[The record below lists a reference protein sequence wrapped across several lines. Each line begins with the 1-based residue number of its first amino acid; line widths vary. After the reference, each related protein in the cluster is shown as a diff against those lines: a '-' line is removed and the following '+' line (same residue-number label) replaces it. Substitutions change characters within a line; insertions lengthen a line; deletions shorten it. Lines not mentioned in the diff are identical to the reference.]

1 MVASRTSSAS
11 PRDTAKRTED
21 GMSHLQGKRSST
33 SMNRSEVEEGAMRQ
47 ESHRVYLQHLAPHAS
62 SGGVLR
68 PSTASAAI
76 RLTDAAR
83 TVDVTTL
90 LRKKFGL
97 PSGPHAEKDVLVLV
111 GTLRGSPRNYIQFE
125 HELLSIDP
133 HTSPET
139 VTPSLS
145 TGSITNTQPPH
156 GSPSTGANAN
166 NKRLTDSEHSQQ
178 QQPQQRF
185 LIGPWAPGGGSRR
198 RLLGAASTTT
208 TETNGSASSS
218 VKSSLHGGEGNVSPV
233 SSELVNVVRTLR
245 STENPLAVRD
255 SLLKHL
261 LERQADANTHSMD
274 DTLQPMDP
282 PFIRW
287 FLVPDHPSQD
297 VLQQNA
303 KIASIPACIDVEGYC
318 TGMEDSDSD
327 ETNDSEENE
336 QINIDREGN
345 NDLDIINKLKRM
357 DLLQNENDA
366 ISRRWKY
373 ECHMLSILARHEAAA
388 PEQYGGAMLSGYLL
402 KQSNSDPHVWR
413 RVHCVL
419 LDDQI
424 WYISRMR
431 PIKKKDGLS
440 QSSRIGRHGKISLS
454 RCLLLEP
461 SEGGNDDMA
470 LSRTPHALELVSA
483 NGISHVFRA
492 TSRNIQRRWIRS
504 ISDRISECHE
514 NNFLELAELIVS
526 EETQARHQRLQ
537 DLVIQPMLPLSQSN
551 PATTITTSNGW
562 SRTGKGAEQADVMRF
577 GMEVANFKELCR
589 HVKHVIPQESRVVVA
604 DATTNTNN
612 HRTALRRAEQL
623 RQNLTI
629 DDTVQ
634 AMILHAWKC
643 ATDLFGKSTVLVQTI
658 SSASK
663 NDTIT
668 DIYDGIE
675 QVIVAHI
682 QGQQRQLQ
690 EAKQRAD
697 MKAIVDGLHGVGNAD
712 QNKSQDTA
720 SSSSTRMKAP
730 ATPPATDL
738 FDKLLRTLQTETRRN
753 DEWNYMDDGAE
764 ATKDNPL
771 KASHAIKTS

>member
-1 MVASRTSSAS
+1 MNN
-11 PRDTAKRTED
+11 
-21 GMSHLQGKRSST
+21 LQGKRSSA
-33 SMNRSEVEEGAMRQ
+33 SMNRNEVLEEGAMRQ
-47 ESHRVYLQHLAPHAS
+47 ESHRVYLQHLAPHSS

-133 HTSPET
+133 HTSPER

-145 TGSITNTQPPH
+145 TGNISNTQPPH

-166 NKRLTDSEHSQQ
+166 NKRLTDSEHSPQQ
-178 QQPQQRF
+178 QLQQRF
-185 LIGPWAPGGGSRR
+185 LMGPWAPGGGSRR
-198 RLLGAASTTT
+198 RLLGSAATTT

-218 VKSSLHGGEGNVSPV
+218 VHSSLPGGEGNVSPV

-245 STENPLAVRD
+245 SIENPLAVRD

-261 LERQADANTHSMD
+261 LERQADANTHDMD
-274 DTLQPMDP
+274 DTLQQMDP

-297 VLQQNA
+297 VLPQNA

-318 TGMEDSDSD
+318 TGTEDSDND

-336 QINIDREGN
+336 QINIGRGGN
-345 NDLDIINKLKRM
+345 DDLDIINKLKRM
-357 DLLQNENDA
+357 DVLQNKNDA
-366 ISRRWKY
+366 ISRRWKH
-373 ECHMLSILARHEAAA
+373 ECHMLSILSRHEAAA
-388 PEQYGGAMLSGYLL
+388 LEQHGGAILSGYLL

-483 NGISHVFRA
+483 NGVSHVFRA

-504 ISDRISECHE
+504 ISDHISECHE
-514 NNFLELAELIVS
+514 NSFLELAELIVS

-537 DLVIQPMLPLSQSN
+537 DLVVQPMLPLKSN
-551 PATTITTSNGW
+551 PATTTTSNEW
-562 SRTGKGAEQADVMRF
+562 SRSGKGAEQADVMRF

-604 DATTNTNN
+604 DATTNTTTTNNN
-612 HRTALRRAEQL
+612 HRTAPRRAEQL

-643 ATDLFGKSTVLVQTI
+643 ATDLFGKSTMLVQTI

-663 NDTIT
+663 NDTIA
-668 DIYDGIE
+668 DIYHGIE

-712 QNKSQDTA
+712 QNESQDTEA
-720 SSSSTRMKAP
+720 SSSTRMTAP

-738 FDKLLRTLQTETRRN
+738 FDKLLHTLQTETRRN
-753 DEWNYMDDGAE
+753 DEWNYMDDGVE
-764 ATKDNPL
+764 GTKDDPL
-771 KASHAIKTS
+771 STSHVIKTN